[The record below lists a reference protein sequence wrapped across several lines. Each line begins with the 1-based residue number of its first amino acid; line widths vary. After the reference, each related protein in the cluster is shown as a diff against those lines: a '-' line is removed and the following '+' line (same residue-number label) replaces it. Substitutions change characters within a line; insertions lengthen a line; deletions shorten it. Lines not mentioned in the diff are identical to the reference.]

1 MELIRAD
8 VYDYPKYYDVLFNA
22 EWKQE
27 VGFLEKCFGIYAK
40 CDVRNVFEPACGTG
54 RLLPKLAA
62 LGYSVSGNDLNAKA
76 VAYCN
81 ARLKKHEL
89 PESVVTADMS
99 KYVTS
104 KKQHA
109 AFNLI
114 NSFRHLPTEDAAAS
128 HLRCIAESLVRGGIY
143 VLGFHLT
150 PQGEALCES
159 ESWFA
164 QRGTLAISS
173 NMWIANLD
181 RKKRTEDIVFQLQI
195 ETPKRKFRI
204 EDRFVFRTYTNR
216 QINRLFQ
223 KVPELELIATHDFGY
238 DASRQTPIDGETE
251 DAIFILR
258 KR

>member
-1 MELIRAD
+1 METIRAD

-22 EWKQE
+22 EWKRE
-27 VGFLEKCFGIYAK
+27 VEFLEACFGIYAK
-40 CDVRNVFEPACGTG
+40 CTVKNVFEPACGTG
-54 RLLPKLAA
+54 RLLPKMAA
-62 LGYSVSGNDLNAKA
+62 LGYSVSGNDLNKKA

-81 ARLKKHEL
+81 ARLKKYGL
-89 PESVVTADMS
+89 PESVATADMS
-99 KYVTS
+99 QYITP

-114 NSFRHLPTEDAAAS
+114 NSFRHLPTEEAAAS
-128 HLRCIAESLVRGGIY
+128 HLRSIEASLVRGGIY

-164 QRGTLAISS
+164 QRGTLALCS
-173 NMWIANLD
+173 NMRIEKLD

-204 EDRFVFRTYTNR
+204 EDRFTFRTYTAR
-216 QINRLFQ
+216 QIDRLFL
-223 KVPELELIATHDFGY
+223 KVPELELVATHDFGY

-251 DAIFILR
+251 DAIFVLR